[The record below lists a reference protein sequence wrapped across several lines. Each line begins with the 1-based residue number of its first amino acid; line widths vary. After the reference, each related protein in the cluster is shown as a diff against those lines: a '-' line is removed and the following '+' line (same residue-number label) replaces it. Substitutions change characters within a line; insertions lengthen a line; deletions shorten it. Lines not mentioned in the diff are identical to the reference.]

1 MIWCIISSIEAV
13 ESKPHHQNSI
23 PPVLFLLVVL
33 SVQRQILNNSQV
45 YNSNN
50 DGDKPDM
57 NILLTSS
64 SVTGW
69 VATLLPTTS
78 QGKDAM
84 VIVEGWPGWLPVLD
98 SLIFTVDTVYY
109 SGKILKY
116 QRFSQRCLLGRRFL
130 VVIIGNV
137 YTRMF
142 TVILVRV
149 QLVF

>member
-1 MIWCIISSIEAV
+1 M
-13 ESKPHHQNSI
+13 
-23 PPVLFLLVVL
+23 
-33 SVQRQILNNSQV
+33 NNSQV

-50 DGDKPDM
+50 DSDKPDM

-84 VIVEGWPGWLPVLD
+84 VIAEGWPGWIPVLD

-137 YTRMF
+137 YTRRL